1 MRAKNT
7 TLIARRKGIIDE
19 LGEEAWIAFVRK
31 WSDRFPILA
40 QPLVATSS
48 LPIDEFLQ
56 INDEILKHF
65 YKGRDKH
72 YLDLGR
78 ASAQWALTEGP
89 YKRFVQ
95 QGIEPFVKS
104 LPLIWTTYYSE
115 TPSRIVAEL
124 DERRVVHLKVL
135 DLGMWHAYFEYLV
148 VGYVQRG
155 LEIVTDANVPC
166 QAVKSGPSATNEIY
180 YRLFAGSRAR
190 DSP

>member
-19 LGEEAWIAFVRK
+19 FGDPAWTAFARER
-31 WSDRFPILA
+31 SGRFPILA

-65 YKGRDKH
+65 YQGKEKH

-95 QGIEPFVKS
+95 QDVGAFVKS
-104 LPLIWTTYYSE
+104 LPAIWTTYYSE
-115 TPSRIVAEL
+115 TKSRLVGEL
-124 DERRVVHLKVL
+124 DPQRVVHLKVL
-135 DLGMWHAYFEYLV
+135 DLGMWHPYFEYLV

-155 LEIVTDANVPC
+155 LEIVTDAKVPC
-166 QAVKSGPSATNEIY
+166 QAVKSGPSATTEIY
-180 YRLFAGSRAR
+180 YRLYPGAGA
-190 DSP
+190 PA

>member
-1 MRAKNT
+1 MRAKNP

-19 LGEEAWIAFVRK
+19 FGEAAWTAFVHER
-31 WSDRFPILA
+31 SGRFPILA

-56 INDEILKHF
+56 INDEILRHF
-65 YKGRDKH
+65 YQGKDKH

-89 YKRFVQ
+89 YKRFAQ

-104 LPLIWTTYYSE
+104 MPSIWTTYYSE
-115 TPSRIVAEL
+115 TTSHIVAEL
-124 DERRVVHLKVL
+124 DERRVVHLKIL

-155 LEIVTDANVPC
+155 LELVTNVKVPC

-180 YRLFAGSRAR
+180 YRLYAGTQPA
-190 DSP
+190 